1 MKRLVSKSYFPGID
15 IQEIKLVSKGDMPS
29 GLANLL
35 VSFVFFK

>member
-15 IQEIKLVSKGDMPS
+15 IQEMKLVSKGDRPS

-35 VSFVFFK
+35 VCLFF